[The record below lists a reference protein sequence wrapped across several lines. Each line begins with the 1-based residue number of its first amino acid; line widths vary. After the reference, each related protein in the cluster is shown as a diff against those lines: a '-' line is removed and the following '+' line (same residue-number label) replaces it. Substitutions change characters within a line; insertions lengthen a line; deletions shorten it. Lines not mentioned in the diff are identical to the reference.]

1 MAEDNPQA
9 QDPQPNQDQ
18 QWVKEVA
25 RQSWEPELL
34 ISGAAAYASLSLPGL
49 FKSAFVAYRMDFMVG
64 SSKIDLLFPTLIYAV
79 FASIGQILILT
90 FFLHFAM
97 RAFWVGMV
105 GLLSV
110 YPQGI
115 RFSEIK
121 YVSDYG
127 KTFLKKKL
135 TTVDE
140 FVIRLDKWC
149 SILFSVAFIIVL
161 VLLGVA
167 LMYAFFFVVMA
178 LGKLLVPNELIK
190 SYTVLISSVMAAIF
204 IIFALVVFILKRIK
218 NNEDAQ
224 KWSFLINYRIA
235 QVLFPIISKATPYL
249 MYTFYSNLSR
259 RHLMVSSSLIGAL
272 FLVLLISNSNNSGY
286 KQKDIFDTRSY
297 FSEGSAENLLRNDY
311 YENLRDPQQLI
322 EHLTIQADIVKEP
335 FLKLFIAYPKRLDFR
350 LNQLCKPFSPDP
362 KLLPPA
368 RQAKKDAHHL
378 ACFGQLYQIYLNKV
392 QINQPNFMFYVHPVS
407 QAKGIIAYIPIDYLI
422 SGSKNLLQIKTK
434 LPDPLIK
441 KKRQTTYA
449 YSLPFWYVKGK

>member
-149 SILFSVAFIIVL
+149 SILFSVAFIGVTGSGPD
-161 VLLGVA
+161 VCLLFCSDGIRKTT
-167 LMYAFFFVVMA
+167 
-178 LGKLLVPNELIK
+178 G
-190 SYTVLISSVMAAIF
+190 SQ
-204 IIFALVVFILKRIK
+204 RI
-218 NNEDAQ
+218 D
-224 KWSFLINYRIA
+224 
-235 QVLFPIISKATPYL
+235 QVLHGLNLFSDGGYLYYFCPGGIYSK
-249 MYTFYSNLSR
+249 
-259 RHLMVSSSLIGAL
+259 
-272 FLVLLISNSNNSGY
+272 
-286 KQKDIFDTRSY
+286 
-297 FSEGSAENLLRNDY
+297 
-311 YENLRDPQQLI
+311 
-322 EHLTIQADIVKEP
+322 
-335 FLKLFIAYPKRLDFR
+335 
-350 LNQLCKPFSPDP
+350 
-362 KLLPPA
+362 
-368 RQAKKDAHHL
+368 
-378 ACFGQLYQIYLNKV
+378 
-392 QINQPNFMFYVHPVS
+392 
-407 QAKGIIAYIPIDYLI
+407 
-422 SGSKNLLQIKTK
+422 KN
-434 LPDPLIK
+434 
-441 KKRQTTYA
+441 
-449 YSLPFWYVKGK
+449 